1 MFQDSQDSMVRLGH
15 FLRTAR
21 KRRQWRQEDVANKLS
36 ISLDTV
42 KRAESGQKGV
52 SIGYI
57 LDMLSLF
64 SMLESFN
71 LAIDDRNDAI
81 GISLQKEK
89 MKHRVRLEKPRYDR
103 DF

>member
-1 MFQDSQDSMVRLGH
+1 MFQDSQKSLVRLGQ

-42 KRAESGQKGV
+42 KRAENGQKGV
-52 SIGYI
+52 SIGII

-64 SMLESFN
+64 SMLEQFN
-71 LAIDDRNDAI
+71 LAIDDCNDVV

-89 MKHRVRLEKPRYDR
+89 MKQRVRPEKSRYDR

>member
-1 MFQDSQDSMVRLGH
+1 MFQDSQNSLARLGQ

-21 KRRQWRQEDVANKLS
+21 KRRQWRQEDVANKLG

-42 KRAESGQKGV
+42 KRAENGQKGV
-52 SIGYI
+52 SIGLI

-64 SMLESFN
+64 SVLEQFN
-71 LAIDDRNDAI
+71 HAIDDCNDVV

-89 MKHRVRLEKPRYDR
+89 MKKRVRLEKSRYDR